1 MSKKNQLKQQ
11 LTITSRAA
19 AGADS
24 RAAASADSRRRR
36 APVKRVPGASAQAD
50 AVLTEI
56 IRNGVLAVT
65 EDMKTNLMRTAYN
78 MIVYEALD
86 FTVGLYTADG
96 DTISIGLGLPMFIRG
111 MAETVRAKLRHF
123 GLKGLQPG
131 DILVTNDAY
140 TTGSHLN
147 HFTFS
152 LPIFHQGV
160 LSGWACCMAHWPDV
174 GGQLGGVTTDI
185 YSEGIQ
191 IPIVKYQKAG
201 VVNEDLVRLIRTNVR
216 IPDRAMGDL
225 RAQITALKTGE
236 RGFLA
241 LLERY
246 GRAPVLSAIS
256 NIMQQSERAARARTR
271 SIPDG
276 VYEAEAFMDDDS
288 VDLGKPIP
296 IKVRVIKQGDSMTV
310 DLSDIS
316 PQVRGG
322 FNSGATTGY
331 GCAQVAYKCLTSPTD
346 YPINEGSFRALQVKL
361 GEATVVSAVK
371 PAAMRVWMSFPMT
384 VVDAIFKAMEQ
395 AIPERTIAAH
405 HADLMVA
412 QYNGISPRD
421 GRFYIGEFGPSGG
434 GWGAKHNEDGVSAVV
449 CLNDGDT
456 HNSPCEQI
464 EAKFPILFERHALR
478 QDSGGAGRWR
488 GGLGLDKVV
497 IARAPMNLNIR
508 IERTQCPPWGLAGG
522 HAAAANRVSLRKD
535 GVWHDDLPNGKVYG
549 HRMRAGDGFGVHAG
563 GGGGWGAP
571 QLREPQRVADDVRQG
586 YVSVGRARDTYAVA
600 LHGDGTVDEAATA
613 RLRASL

>member
-1 MSKKNQLKQQ
+1 MAIGAVASTEPAHGALKVTAESAFGSAF
-11 LTITSRAA
+11 LGLVAASSLMIGAALGIYVRAPKRVVA
-19 AGADS
+19 AIMAFGAGALIES
-24 RAAASADSRRRR
+24 LAIELAFGGAEALIAEEKLPPLVGWLWVAGGFVVGGSVYSAATIALDNAGAAVRKASSLRKFVRR
-36 APVKRVPGASAQAD
+36 ARREKA
-50 AVLTEI
+50 
-56 IRNGVLAVT
+56 
-65 EDMKTNLMRTAYN
+65 
-78 MIVYEALD
+78 
-86 FTVGLYTADG
+86 
-96 DTISIGLGLPMFIRG
+96 
-111 MAETVRAKLRHF
+111 
-123 GLKGLQPG
+123 
-131 DILVTNDAY
+131 
-140 TTGSHLN
+140 TTMLIQLSSSDL
-147 HFTFS
+147 FRS
-152 LPIFHQGV
+152 LPA
-160 LSGWACCMAHWPDV
+160 S
-174 GGQLGGVTTDI
+174 
-185 YSEGIQ
+185 
-191 IPIVKYQKAG
+191 
-201 VVNEDLVRLIRTNVR
+201 DLVRLIRTNVR

-322 FNSGATTGY
+322 FNSGATTGH

-346 YPINEGSFRALQVKL
+346 YPINEGSFRALKVKL

-434 GWGAKHNEDGVSAVV
+434 GWGAKHNEDGVSA
-449 CLNDGDT
+449 T
-456 HNSPCEQI
+456 
-464 EAKFPILFERHALR
+464 
-478 QDSGGAGRWR
+478 
-488 GGLGLDKVV
+488 
-497 IARAPMNLNIR
+497 
-508 IERTQCPPWGLAGG
+508 
-522 HAAAANRVSLRKD
+522 
-535 GVWHDDLPNGKVYG
+535 
-549 HRMRAGDGFGVHAG
+549 
-563 GGGGWGAP
+563 
-571 QLREPQRVADDVRQG
+571 
-586 YVSVGRARDTYAVA
+586 
-600 LHGDGTVDEAATA
+600 
-613 RLRASL
+613 